1 MACLILCVLL
11 FYSLSQCLLCPL
23 CIELIHSVLKYPVV
37 ERLNLILT
45 DNENGGLHHSMD
57 VRKKEQDSNEIKQ
70 IFFFCVCA
78 CLNSKQKDFHFHQ
91 QQQTQLLQ
99 LVNTNQ
105 YGTSKL

>member
-70 IFFFCVCA
+70 IFFSLCMCMF
-78 CLNSKQKDFHFHQ
+78 K
-91 QQQTQLLQ
+91 QQTKRFPFSSTAA
-99 LVNTNQ
+99 NTAVAI
-105 YGTSKL
+105 G